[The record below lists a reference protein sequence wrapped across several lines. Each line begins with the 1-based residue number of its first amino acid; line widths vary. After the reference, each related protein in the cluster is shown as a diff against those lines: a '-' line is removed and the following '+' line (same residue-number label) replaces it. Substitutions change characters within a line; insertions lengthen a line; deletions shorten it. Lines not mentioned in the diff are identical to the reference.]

1 MNDTLAGLRVVD
13 FTQVAAGPTC
23 TMMLADRGADVVKVE
38 APTGDLGRQLGPP
51 WKNGHGVVYLSL
63 NRNKRSIMLDL
74 KLAKDLEV
82 AKRLVAG
89 ADIVVESFRPG
100 VMERLGLG
108 YQAMRELKPNLIYCS
123 ISAYGQNGASR
134 DKPGVDGIIQAVSGL
149 MSVTGFASGEPS
161 KVQAPV
167 IDMVTGFL
175 GTLAIMDALRVH
187 DRTGEGQW
195 LDVSMYASAM
205 QLQQTAVASYLASG
219 EVPVPCGSAAPYA
232 APNEAYPTQDG
243 WIMVAAYH
251 DQRWRAFCRILGL
264 ESMLA
269 DQRFATSNDRVMHRS
284 ALSEIVAVAMKQKT
298 TAAWIAKFESADIIC
313 APVANY
319 ADVTT
324 SAQFSSS
331 DPLVRFNHAEAGE
344 IDVIGPMR
352 TCISADQPAR
362 ATKAPPCLGEHT
374 SEVLAELAASEL
386 SRGGETIQR

>member
-1 MNDTLAGLRVVD
+1 MNDTLSGLRVVD

-51 WKNGHGVVYLSL
+51 WKNGQGVVFLSL

-74 KLAKDLEV
+74 KQEKDLEV
-82 AKRLVAG
+82 AKRMVAQ

-108 YQAMRELKPNLIYCS
+108 YRAMRELKSDLIYCS

-134 DKPGVDGIIQAVSGL
+134 DRPGVDGIVQAVSGL
-149 MSVTGFASGEPS
+149 MSVTGFVDGPPS

-175 GTLAIMDALRVH
+175 GTLAILDALRVRE
-187 DRTGEGQW
+187 RTGEGQW

-205 QLQQTAVASYLASG
+205 QLQQTSLASYLASG
-219 EVPVPCGSAAPYA
+219 EVPVPCGSGAPYA

-264 ESMLA
+264 ESLLE
-269 DQRFATSNDRVMHRS
+269 DQRFGTSTERVVNRD
-284 ALSEIVAVAMKQKT
+284 ALSDVVSVAMKQKT
-298 TAAWIAKFESADIIC
+298 TTAWITEFEQADIIC

-319 ADVTT
+319 ADVTK
-324 SAQFSSS
+324 SAQFIGSA
-331 DPLVRFNHAEAGE
+331 PTVRFNHPDAGDIE
-344 IDVIGPMR
+344 VIGPMR
-352 TCISADQPAR
+352 TSISANQPAR
-362 ATKAPPCLGEHT
+362 ETTPPPRAGEHT
-374 SEVLAELAASEL
+374 SEVLAELAEYERRAAK
-386 SRGGETIQR
+386 